1 MDKVN
6 LKLDGDIKEEIEAM
20 KEYFGLCP
28 EQSLADIDGDD
39 KE

>member
-6 LKLDGDIKEEIEAM
+6 LKLDGDIKEEIQAM
-20 KEYFGLCP
+20 KDYFGLRP
-28 EQSLADIDGDD
+28 EQSFADIDVDH